1 MNIKNVAKGAFD
13 AIDGLGS
20 SGHGSESFAKK
31 FMKDAG
37 ADVLGQAVSNS
48 SDAKEVAK
56 AASEYRKLNLKQQ
69 LNEAKRLKA
78 DGKLSDK
85 DFNEFIAKR
94 DIARRFGNGVSGAAT
109 GAIVGSEA
117 GAIIGGISA
126 GVDGDENTSVVGGIF
141 KGALGGA
148 AAGGAGGFAYGAIRN
163 NGKVLSQ
170 AGTDIKKVSKAI
182 ANWKTGDGE

>member
-1 MNIKNVAKGAFD
+1 MGIKNVAKGAFD
-13 AIDGLGS
+13 AIDGL
-20 SGHGSESFAKK
+20 GSESFAKK

-37 ADVLGQAVSNS
+37 ADVLGQAVSKSN
-48 SDAKEVAK
+48 DAKEVAK
-56 AASEYRKLNLKQQ
+56 AASKYRKFNSKQQ
-69 LNEAKRLKA
+69 LNIAKRLNA
-78 DGKLSDK
+78 GGKLSDK

-94 DIARRFGNGVSGAAT
+94 DRAERFGNGLSGAAT
-109 GAIVGSEA
+109 GAVVGSGA
-117 GAIIGGISA
+117 GAIVGGISA
-126 GVDGDENTSVVGGIF
+126 GVDDDENTSVVGGIF

-148 AAGGAGGFAYGAIRN
+148 AVGGTGGFAYGAIRN

>member
-1 MNIKNVAKGAFD
+1 MGIKNVAKEAFD
-13 AIDGLGS
+13 TIDGL
-20 SGHGSESFAKK
+20 GSESFAKK

-37 ADVLGQAVSNS
+37 ADVLGQAVSKSN
-48 SDAKEVAK
+48 DAKKVAK
-56 AASEYRKLNLKQQ
+56 AASKYRKFDLKQQ
-69 LNEAKRLKA
+69 LNIAKRLNA
-78 DGKLSDK
+78 SGKLSDK

-94 DIARRFGNGVSGAAT
+94 GRAERFGNGVSGAAT
-109 GAIVGSEA
+109 GAVVGSGA
-117 GAIIGGISA
+117 GAIVGGISA
-126 GVDGDENTSVVGGIF
+126 GVDDDENTSVAGGIF

-148 AAGGAGGFAYGAIRN
+148 AVGGTGGFAYGAIRN

>member
-1 MNIKNVAKGAFD
+1 MGIKNVAKGAFD

-20 SGHGSESFAKK
+20 KSFAKK

-48 SDAKEVAK
+48 NDAKEVAK
-56 AASEYRKLNLKQQ
+56 AAIKYRKLDLGQQ
-69 LNEAKRLKA
+69 FKEAKRLNA

-85 DFNEFIAKR
+85 AFSEFIDKRERAK
-94 DIARRFGNGVSGAAT
+94 RFGNGVSGAAT
-109 GAIVGSEA
+109 GAIVGSGA

-126 GVDGDENTSVVGGIF
+126 GVDDDENTSVAGGIF

-148 AAGGAGGFAYGAIRN
+148 AVGGTGGFAYGAIRN

-182 ANWKTGDGE
+182 ANWKTGDGA

>member
-1 MNIKNVAKGAFD
+1 MDIKNVAKGAFD

-20 SGHGSESFAKK
+20 KSFAKK

-48 SDAKEVAK
+48 NDAKEVAK
-56 AASEYRKLNLKQQ
+56 AVNKYRKLNLEQQ
-69 LNEAKRLKA
+69 FKEAKKLNA
-78 DGKLSDK
+78 DGKR
-85 DFNEFIAKR
+85 EFIDKLKRAK
-94 DIARRFGNGVSGAAT
+94 RFGNGVSGAAT
-109 GAIVGSEA
+109 GAIVGSGA

-126 GVDGDENTSVVGGIF
+126 GIDDDENTSVAGGIF

-148 AAGGAGGFAYGAIRN
+148 AIGGTGGFAYGAIRN

-182 ANWKTGDGE
+182 ANWKTGDGA

>member
-1 MNIKNVAKGAFD
+1 MDIKNVAKGAFD
-13 AIDGLGS
+13 AIDGL
-20 SGHGSESFAKK
+20 GSESFAKK

-48 SDAKEVAK
+48 NDAKKVAK
-56 AASEYRKLNLKQQ
+56 AASKYRKLDLEQQ
-69 LNEAKRLKA
+69 LNEAKRLNA

-85 DFNEFIAKR
+85 DFSEFIAKR
-94 DIARRFGNGVSGAAT
+94 DRAQRFGNGVSGAAT
-109 GAIVGSEA
+109 GAIVGSGA

-126 GVDGDENTSVVGGIF
+126 GVDDDENTSVAGGIF

-148 AAGGAGGFAYGAIRN
+148 AVGGAGGFTYGAIRN

-182 ANWKTGDGE
+182 ANWKTGDGA